1 MDNHVMDTKKPR
13 KKMAHGTGWK
23 FFSYTILIIG
33 ATVSLIPF
41 IWMILTSFM
50 SLGEAMGNQWIP
62 KEFLFSNYAEA
73 WGEAKLSSYILN
85 SIVITTITLTG
96 QLTISILAAYS
107 FSRLKFPGR
116 DTIFGLLLSTMMIPG
131 MVLMIPNLLTVTWL
145 GRVGPFPWMD
155 SWPAL
160 TIPFMGSVFAIFLL
174 RQFFNQIPDEL
185 FDAAQIDGAGHF
197 RMLTQIVIP
206 LSMAPIM
213 VIIVLSFIGSWNALA
228 WPLLVTS
235 TDKWLPIA
243 VGLYNF
249 VSDEGS
255 KVQLIMAGTV
265 ITIIPIL
272 FLYFLTQKQFTE
284 SISRSGLKG

>member
-1 MDNHVMDTKKPR
+1 MDKKSKPR
-13 KKMAHGTGWK
+13 KKLSYRSYATGWK
-23 FFSYTILIIG
+23 VFSYTILVIG
-33 ATVSLIPF
+33 AVVSLIPF

-50 SLGEAMGNQWIP
+50 SLGEAMGNTWIP
-62 KEFLFSNYAEA
+62 KEFLWSNYAEA

-85 SIVITTITLTG
+85 SVIITSITLTG
-96 QLTISILAAYS
+96 ELIVSILAAYA

-116 DTIFGLLLSTMMIPG
+116 DTIFGILLSTMMIPG
-131 MVLMIPNLLTVTWL
+131 MVLMIPNLLTVTWF
-145 GRVGPFPWMD
+145 GRVGPIPWMD
-155 SWPAL
+155 NWPAL

-174 RQFFNQIPDEL
+174 RQFFSQIPDEL
-185 FDAAQIDGAGHF
+185 FDAAKIDGAGHF
-197 RMLTQIVIP
+197 RMLTQIVVP
-206 LSMAPIM
+206 LSTAPIL

-272 FLYFLTQKQFTE
+272 GLYFLTQKQFTE

>member
-1 MDNHVMDTKKPR
+1 MDKKSKP
-13 KKMAHGTGWK
+13 KKKQSYRSHGRGWK
-23 FFSYTILIIG
+23 IFSYTILFIG
-33 ATVSLIPF
+33 AVVSLVPF

-50 SLGEAMGNQWIP
+50 SLGEAMGNTWIP
-62 KEFLFSNYAEA
+62 KEFLWSNYAEA

-85 SIVITTITLTG
+85 SVIITTITLTG
-96 QLTISILAAYS
+96 ELIVAILAAYA
-107 FSRLKFPGR
+107 FSRMHFPGR
-116 DTIFGLLLSTMMIPG
+116 DTIFGILLSTMMIPG

-145 GRVGPFPWMD
+145 GRVGPIPWMD
-155 SWPAL
+155 NWPAL

-174 RQFFNQIPDEL
+174 RQFFSQIPDEL
-185 FDAAQIDGAGHF
+185 FDAAKIDGAGHF
-197 RMLTQIVIP
+197 RMLTQIVVP
-206 LSMAPIM
+206 LSTAPIL

-272 FLYFLTQKQFTE
+272 GLYFLTQKQFTE
-284 SISRSGLKG
+284 SISRYGLKG